1 MQNSLLS
8 SLEPTMGHVD
18 CKDAHDAVP
27 SLGGPR
33 TCPERRGASQKVMKA
48 TRGMNK
54 ESQGFRGKRAH
65 LDGEHKEGKDS

>member
-1 MQNSLLS
+1 MA
-8 SLEPTMGHVD
+8 HVD

-48 TRGMNK
+48 TRGMNRNHRALEEK
-54 ESQGFRGKRAH
+54 ELTLMGNIKR
-65 LDGEHKEGKDS
+65 EKTHKSFWGKDSI